1 MITFISLGPA
11 APKESNDRPVASLF
25 LTIAKFPVVVPKQNN
40 NAEASF
46 THLPSAGNAI
56 FALQTCKLEKGG
68 HCPQSIYGRQHIQC
82 QAPHLGVQ
90 YSYTKDDCCVR
101 IST

>member
-40 NAEASF
+40 NATTMQKLHSHIF
-46 THLPSAGNAI
+46 HQQGTPSL
-56 FALQTCKLEKGG
+56 FANLQ
-68 HCPQSIYGRQHIQC
+68 
-82 QAPHLGVQ
+82 
-90 YSYTKDDCCVR
+90 VR
-101 IST
+101 KRWPLSSKYLW